1 LSYYPP
7 ATPTPT
13 PTPTPT
19 AVPIPTINL
28 YAALYINSGGTIYGC
43 TSSDCSPAIQ
53 GSATSDVGRLPSS
66 STNLGFIYWDDTQ
79 YIYYDFA
86 NANMGTREWITYTST
101 DLTTWTQTSST
112 TGPTATNHSSHTLL
126 WTTPLIVQGSS
137 SNGAIHLGSGSSVSI
152 GSLPNDPINNTNTQS
167 YFLSNTT
174 MYPYASASIYY
185 NNSDSTYVLY
195 YTSDG
200 HNWYQYKATLTNPT
214 TMPSLDFT
222 STSPNSFSQ
231 ASVPVDAG
239 LLVAQV
245 NTPKAQPTSAA
256 PFKALYVSPAGLIFG
271 CQETTSGCSPNSRGS
286 SMNTSV
292 GSLSNADYHGENL
305 QFIYWDGYQY
315 LFYDFQIL
323 MSQPTWLKYSAPDLV
338 SWVYVNNSAPNHSDT
353 LLWTKPIHYDSNWGI
368 PLKLYLGDYGHGVNT
383 VGDWPADPNNGS
395 PMGASTLYTIM
406 DVYLSGNS
414 VSAAAIS
421 IYYEKSN
428 SKYVIHYTAD
438 QNSWYNYSSSFD
450 LTSGN
455 TLSLTWTLDGQSSS
469 APADSGLLLF
479 SVP

>member
-1 LSYYPP
+1 
-7 ATPTPT
+7 
-13 PTPTPT
+13 
-19 AVPIPTINL
+19 
-28 YAALYINSGGTIYGC
+28 
-43 TSSDCSPAIQ
+43 
-53 GSATSDVGRLPSS
+53 
-66 STNLGFIYWDDTQ
+66 
-79 YIYYDFA
+79 
-86 NANMGTREWITYTST
+86 
-101 DLTTWTQTSST
+101 
-112 TGPTATNHSSHTLL
+112 
-126 WTTPLIVQGSS
+126 
-137 SNGAIHLGSGSSVSI
+137 
-152 GSLPNDPINNTNTQS
+152 
-167 YFLSNTT
+167 
-174 MYPYASASIYY
+174 
-185 NNSDSTYVLY
+185 
-195 YTSDG
+195 
-200 HNWYQYKATLTNPT
+200 
-214 TMPSLDFT
+214 
-222 STSPNSFSQ
+222 
-231 ASVPVDAG
+231 
-239 LLVAQV
+239 
-245 NTPKAQPTSAA
+245 
-256 PFKALYVSPAGLIFG
+256 
-271 CQETTSGCSPNSRGS
+271 
-286 SMNTSV
+286 
-292 GSLSNADYHGENL
+292 
-305 QFIYWDGYQY
+305 
-315 LFYDFQIL
+315 

-368 PLKLYLGDYGHGVNT
+368 PLKLYLGDYGNGVNT